1 MNKPNKWDEYHARL
15 LTRHALQTSKF
26 DFLSQAW
33 LDSHQPDAPSE
44 RKFQVGAEIFSLIVE
59 LLNDKRT
66 LITQLD
72 IAVQEALRARLQANN
87 NRK

>member
-1 MNKPNKWDEYHARL
+1 MNKPNKWDEHYARL
-15 LTRHALQTSKF
+15 LAHHALQTSKF

-33 LDSHQPDAPSE
+33 VDSHRPGAPPE

-59 LLNDKRT
+59 LLNDKRS

-72 IAVQEALRARLQANN
+72 TAVQEALRARLQAYK